1 MKLEGR
7 GPERADIFGLHNQE
21 PDKQWHNPPMQEF
34 ERGAAAGKSK
44 GACMSHELGTKKGR

>member
-21 PDKQWHNPPMQEF
+21 PDKQWHNPQMQEF

-44 GACMSHELGTKKGR
+44 GACLSHKLDTKKGR